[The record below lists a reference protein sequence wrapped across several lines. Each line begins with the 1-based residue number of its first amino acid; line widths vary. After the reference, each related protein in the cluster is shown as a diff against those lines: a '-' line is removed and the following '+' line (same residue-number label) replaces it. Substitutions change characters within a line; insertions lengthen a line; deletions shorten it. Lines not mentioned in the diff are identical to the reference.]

1 MSVVALAQAALELIK
16 QIAPGMAITADA
28 LTLLGVAKN
37 VAVKTVKKG
46 HQLVTYLITHQQDEA
61 TSAAPEK
68 KLALTKRDVAILVD
82 INRRM
87 LVDVAAFL
95 EQQKIDAE
103 LLLVTNDPA
112 YSSQVKFINPENPA
126 DWEELVRE
134 FNAAMNE
141 IKHALG
147 GVRMHL
153 FLSTPLPLAFGLG
166 SVWGTVD
173 EATVYHWEKQ
183 NYYPVMKISRDL
195 KQGAAS

>member
-1 MSVVALAQAALELIK
+1 MSPLAQAALGLI
-16 QIAPGMAITADA
+16 QQAAPGMAITADA

-37 VAVKTVKKG
+37 VAVQIVKKG
-46 HQLVTYLITHQQDEA
+46 RLLVTYLIAHRQDEA
-61 TSAAPEK
+61 TNAMPEK
-68 KLALTKRDVAILVD
+68 KLALTKRDVAILID

-87 LVDVAAFL
+87 LMDVAAFL

-112 YSSQVKFINPENPA
+112 YGSQVKFISPEQPA

-134 FNAAMNE
+134 FNATMNE

-147 GVRMHL
+147 GVRVHI

-173 EATVYHWEKQ
+173 EATVHHWEKQ
-183 NYYPVMKISRDL
+183 NYYPVMKISREL
-195 KQGAAS
+195 RQ

>member
-1 MSVVALAQAALELIK
+1 MPISTLAQAALALI
-16 QIAPGMAITADA
+16 QQAAPGMAITADA

-37 VAVKTVKKG
+37 VAVQIVKKG
-46 HQLVTYLITHQQDEA
+46 RQLVTYLITHRQNEA
-61 TSAAPEK
+61 TDATPDTT
-68 KLALTKRDVAILVD
+68 LALTKRDVAILVD

-87 LVDVAAFL
+87 LMDVAAFL

-103 LLLVTNDPA
+103 LLLVTNDPG
-112 YSSQVKFINPENPA
+112 YGSQVKFISPEQPA

-134 FNAAMNE
+134 FNTTMNE

-147 GVRMHL
+147 GVRVHL

-183 NYYPVMKISRDL
+183 NYYPVLKISREL
-195 KQGAAS
+195 RQ

>member
-1 MSVVALAQAALELIK
+1 MNLSALAQAALALI
-16 QIAPGMAITADA
+16 QQAAPGMTITADA

-37 VAVKTVKKG
+37 VAVQIVKKG
-46 HQLVTYLITHQQDEA
+46 RQLVTYLITHRQDEA
-61 TSAAPEK
+61 TGATPEK
-68 KLALTKRDVAILVD
+68 KLALTKRNVAILVD

-87 LVDVAAFL
+87 LMDVAAFL

-112 YSSQVKFINPENPA
+112 YGSQVKFISPEQPA

-134 FNAAMNE
+134 FNATMNE

-147 GVRMHL
+147 GVRVHI

-183 NYYPVMKISRDL
+183 NYYPVMKISREL
-195 KQGAAS
+195 RQ